1 MTTGN
6 HSPLIAFIGGGN
18 MASAL
23 IGGLV
28 QQGVSPEQLTV
39 IEPFDAARTALQ
51 TRFGI
56 RALADAVAAAPTLAH
71 ADLVIWAV
79 KPQVFREAAEPV
91 APHVRSALHLSV
103 AAGIATDSIA
113 RWLGTG
119 RIVRAMPN
127 MPALIGQ
134 GISGLFARAEVS
146 SADRAQVERVMGTTG
161 EFLWLADEARLDAV
175 TALSGSGPAYVFF
188 FLEAMTQAGQEMGLS
203 AEQSQRL
210 TLATFRGATEL
221 ALRSDEPPAT
231 LRQRVTSKGGTTH
244 AAITSMQQAHVPEHF
259 IAAMKAAE
267 QRARELAA
275 EFGA

>member
-1 MTTGN
+1 MVTSTHN
-6 HSPLIAFIGGGN
+6 PLIACIGGGN

-23 IGGLV
+23 LGGLV

-39 IEPFDAARTALQ
+39 IEPFDAARAALAQ
-51 TRFGI
+51 RFGI
-56 RALADAVAAAPTLAH
+56 HAMADAVAAAPTLAH

-79 KPQVFREAAEPV
+79 KPQVFREAAGPV

-113 RWLGTG
+113 RWLSTN

-146 SADRAQVERVMGTTG
+146 STDKAQIERVMGSAG
-161 EFLWLADEARLDAV
+161 ELLWVESEGQLDAV

-188 FLEAMTQAGQEMGLS
+188 FLEAMIQAGQAMGLG
-203 AEQSQRL
+203 AGPSQRL
-210 TLATFRGATEL
+210 ALATFRGAAEL
-221 ALRSDEPPAT
+221 ALRSDESPAV

-244 AAITSMQQAHVPEHF
+244 AAITSMQQAQVPEHF
-259 IAAMKAAE
+259 IAAMQAAE